1 MTRFERPQV
10 RALFPAMVFEFVPHP
25 GFDFLQTFGEQF
37 NLPVTGDTLHIPP
50 ALGQGRIRNI
60 NLGPE
65 FRLFV
70 HRYRLKEELV
80 LKRRAA
86 PLPNHELV
94 SLIFNLNQEPVRLEA
109 RDQQFPF
116 ARNTEYAVEI
126 SSTDLDTTVHFP
138 AHAEIY
144 FTVVGVLVP
153 ALRTLLNVARPS
165 NVVATILS
173 GDAGFLYHERLGADE
188 QRILKE
194 LGDAGP
200 ADPLS
205 TLFYRIR
212 VQQLIYYLFEELL
225 QRDSHRHRPLNKG
238 DVEKLALVQAAVLSD
253 LGTPP
258 QLPPLAQMAG
268 MSESKLSALFKQVYG
283 HSIYHYYQR
292 ARMDEAAFLLRHS
305 GYSVSETGFR
315 LGFTNLSHFTR
326 LFEKHMGTKPK
337 RYAAGG

>member
-1 MTRFERPQV
+1 
-10 RALFPAMVFEFVPHP
+10 MVFEFVPYP
-25 GFDFLQTFGEQF
+25 GFDFLKSFGEQF
-37 NLPVTGDTLHIPP
+37 NLPVAGDTLHIPP
-50 ALGQGRIRNI
+50 KLGEGCIRNI
-60 NLGPE
+60 EIGPE

-70 HRYRLKEELV
+70 HRYRLKQDLV

-94 SLIFNLNQEPVRLEA
+94 SLIFNLNEEPVSLEA

-126 SSTDLDTTVHFP
+126 SSTDLNTTIHFP
-138 AHAEIY
+138 AHTEIY
-144 FTVVGVLVP
+144 FNVVGVLVP
-153 ALRTLLNVARPS
+153 ALRTLLSVALPN
-165 NVVATILS
+165 NVVATILR
-173 GDAGFLYHERLGADE
+173 GGAGFLYHERLGVDE

-194 LGDAGP
+194 LGNASP
-200 ADPLS
+200 TDPLS

-212 VQQLIYYLFEELL
+212 VQQLIYYLFEKLL
-225 QRDSHRHRPLNKG
+225 LRDSQPHSPLNKV
-238 DVEKLALVQAAVLSD
+238 DAEKLALVQAAVLAD

-258 QLPPLAQMAG
+258 QLPPLARMAG

-283 HSIYHYYQR
+283 DSIYNYYQR
-292 ARMDEAAFLLRHS
+292 ARMEEAAFLLRHS

-326 LFEKHMGTKPK
+326 LFEKHLGAKPK
-337 RYAAGG
+337 RYSAGG